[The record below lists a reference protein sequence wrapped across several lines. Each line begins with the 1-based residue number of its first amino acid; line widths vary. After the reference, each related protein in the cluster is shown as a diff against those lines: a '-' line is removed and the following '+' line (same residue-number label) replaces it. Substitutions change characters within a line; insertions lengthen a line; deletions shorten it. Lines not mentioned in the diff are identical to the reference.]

1 MNYHIHIDWCIAK
14 TVSEKGSAVC
24 RNELNSANDV
34 ATVGRVLRTIT
45 EFSLKCNDRGIQ
57 LSVE

>member
-1 MNYHIHIDWCIAK
+1 LTKEKKCDIIL
-14 TVSEKGSAVC
+14 VSEKGSVAC